1 MTFFLGRSFM
11 DSATARQT
19 QVQVRVNTFVR
30 SVYNW
35 MAIGLALT
43 GFIAYY
49 VAHTPAVRNVIF
61 GNQILFF
68 GLIIAELVL
77 VFTLSARIHKMQA
90 STGTA
95 LFLIYSALNGA
106 TLSFIFLVYTSTS
119 IASTFFVCAATFV
132 VCSLYGWMTKRDLT
146 SFGGFLF
153 MGLIGIIIA
162 SVVNIFI
169 RSSAVH
175 MIISYIGVFIFIGL
189 TAYDTQYI
197 KNMAVTQ
204 PADLEAGVMRK
215 GAIMG
220 ALKLY
225 LDFINLFL
233 MLLRILGNRD

>member
-1 MTFFLGRSFM
+1 M
-11 DSATARQT
+11 DPATLNQT
-19 QVQVRVNTFVR
+19 QVQVRVNQFVR

-49 VAHTPAVRNVIF
+49 VAYTPAIRNIIF

-95 LFLIYSALNGA
+95 LFLLYSALNGA
-106 TLSFIFLVYTSTS
+106 TLSFIFLVYTSSS
-119 IASTFFVCAATFV
+119 IASTFFVCAATFIA
-132 VCSLYGWMTKRDLT
+132 CSLYGWITKRDLT

-162 SVVNIFI
+162 SVVNIFV

-197 KNMAVTQ
+197 KNMAMTQ
-204 PADLEAGVMRK
+204 PADLEAGVIRK